1 MNVTTKQEVVQYI
14 ISRTREIQMNSDL
27 EPLTTNAVA
36 DAVKIS
42 RNLASFYLNELKKE
56 KILLTFRMFNDMI
69 ANVVT
74 AQYALVAERQTQR
87 TQNPSG
93 VTS

>member
-1 MNVTTKQEVVQYI
+1 
-14 ISRTREIQMNSDL
+14 
-27 EPLTTNAVA
+27 
-36 DAVKIS
+36 
-42 RNLASFYLNELKKE
+42 
-56 KILLTFRMFNDMI
+56 MFNDMI